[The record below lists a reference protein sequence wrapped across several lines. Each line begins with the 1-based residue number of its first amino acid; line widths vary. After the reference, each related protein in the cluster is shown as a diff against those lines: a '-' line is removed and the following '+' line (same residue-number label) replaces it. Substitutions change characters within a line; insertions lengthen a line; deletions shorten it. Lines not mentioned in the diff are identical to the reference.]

1 MRSKHK
7 TFYLAAVAFAVLV
20 LLSAVIWLFYS
31 KIKTTSKVI
40 SEAETTI
47 MFLENK
53 EREFSKAAAELKETE
68 EKIKIIESVFLKEE
82 TFVEFVELLEGLAR
96 VAGVRIQVENAAL
109 AASSPESASVS
120 FAIESNFSGII
131 NFLTLLDN
139 IPVSGTIDSAEIL
152 PQARQEDE
160 KKQSGALRMKAR
172 YIIFNF
178 KK

>member
-1 MRSKHK
+1 MRSEHK
-7 TFYLAAVAFAVLV
+7 FFYLAAVAFAVLM
-20 LLSAVIWLFYS
+20 LLSAVSWLFYS

-53 EREFSKAAAELKETE
+53 EKEFSKAAEELKETE
-68 EKIKIIESVFLKEE
+68 EKIKIIESVFLREE

-96 VAGVRIQVENAAL
+96 AAGVRIQVENAAL
-109 AASSPESASVS
+109 AVSSPEPASIS
-120 FAIESNFSGII
+120 FAVESDFSGII
-131 NFLTLLDN
+131 NFLMLLDN
-139 IPVSGTIDSAEIL
+139 IPISGIIDSAEIL
-152 PQARQEDE
+152 PQTRQEDE
-160 KKQSGALRMKAR
+160 KKQSGALRIKAR